1 VFACA
6 CSVVEAGIRSA
17 LVDVDIAIPAGP
29 SSITDALIVGNQI
42 DAGRRV
48 DARISWYAALI
59 YIILAAITF
68 ESTTAFTD
76 GRAVAACIAG
86 PSVQARSGRSTTAAR
101 IDVDVRS
108 RKVHRNGTVWAAL
121 HRNNSFSIVQMKS
134 LEINLTKSR

>member
-1 VFACA
+1 MFACA
-6 CSVVEAGIRSA
+6 CSVVETGIRSA
-17 LVDVDIAIPAGP
+17 LVDVDIAIPASPP
-29 SSITDALIVGNQI
+29 SLTDALVIGNQI
-42 DAGRRV
+42 DAGRRM
-48 DARISWYAALI
+48 DARISWYAALV

-76 GRAVAACIAG
+76 RRAVAASIAG

-108 RKVHRNGTVWAAL
+108 GKIHRNGTVWAAL
-121 HRNNSFSIVQMKS
+121 CINNSMSNGQMKS